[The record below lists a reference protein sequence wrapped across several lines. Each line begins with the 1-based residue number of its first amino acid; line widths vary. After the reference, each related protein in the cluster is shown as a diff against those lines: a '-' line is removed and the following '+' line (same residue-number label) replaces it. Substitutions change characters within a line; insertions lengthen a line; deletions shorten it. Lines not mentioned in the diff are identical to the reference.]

1 MNRFMKYAAA
11 ALAAATAVSTLG
23 GCEQLEQKTP
33 EDTVA
38 VTFGDTNIMLDE
50 VTYMIR
56 SMEYTYESYFGSNIC
71 SNDMGDGSGMTVG
84 DYIKQMSLSQL
95 RQTLVLNEYAEQ
107 NGIEL
112 SDAQKAKVDDAIE
125 KLKEE
130 GEDYLN
136 AVGATDELI
145 EKTYT
150 ENAIANLVYMD
161 LVADVDTTV
170 GDDEFLRK
178 KIAYVKLTP
187 SELTETT
194 AAEEGTTV
202 TETESGSEEEASS
215 EAGSSEETS
224 EAGSEEASS
233 ENASDE
239 AASSEV
245 ASDEADSTEEASTE
259 KETETSTEVA
269 TETETETESASDTEV
284 VTEVATEAESESESN
299 TESDT
304 ESDTEVSN
312 GSEESTEA
320 ETLSEE
326 EQERQ
331 DAMNDAADKILKE
344 FEDGSDAADF
354 ISDYQNDS
362 HFTAT
367 NSEISISEEGTAVY
381 NAAAWALSTDECT
394 IYNSDD
400 GSIYII
406 RCLDDN
412 DEEARQSAIDS
423 EIESR
428 KTALFEEKYSEIQ
441 DASSKFK
448 VDQDVIDTIRFT
460 TPVYVAPTEED
471 TTEETTENASEE
483 ASSEDASSEEA
494 SSESESE
501 SSSEEVTEESAE
513 KNTESESESEK
524 ESTSEAETK

>member
-1 MNRFMKYAAA
+1 MNRIMKYAAA

-23 GCEQLEQKTP
+23 GCEQLEKKAP

-38 VTFGDTNIMLDE
+38 VSFGDTNIMLDE

-71 SNDMGDGSGMTVG
+71 GNDMGDGSGMTVG

-95 RQTLVLNEYAEQ
+95 RQTLVLNEYAKK

-112 SDAQKAKVDDAIE
+112 SDDQKAKVDEAIE
-125 KLKEE
+125 KLQTES
-130 GEDYLN
+130 EDYLE

-194 AAEEGTTV
+194 AADEATTEV
-202 TETESGSEEEASS
+202 SSDEDSSEEASS
-215 EAGSSEETS
+215 IENTEAESESASKDVTTS
-224 EAGSEEASS
+224 TEEASS
-233 ENASDE
+233 ENASTD
-239 AASSEV
+239 AAST
-245 ASDEADSTEEASTE
+245 EAVSTEEASSENVSEISSEASTE
-259 KETETSTEVA
+259 DSTEV
-269 TETETETESASDTEV
+269 
-284 VTEVATEAESESESN
+284 
-299 TESDT
+299 
-304 ESDTEVSN
+304 
-312 GSEESTEA
+312 

-344 FEDGSDAADF
+344 FEEGNDAADF

-367 NSEISISEEGTAVY
+367 NSEISISEDGTAVY
-381 NAAAWALSTDECT
+381 NAAAWALATDECT
-394 IYNSDD
+394 VYRSDD

-428 KTALFEEKYSEIQ
+428 KTALFSEKYAEIQ
-441 DASSKFK
+441 DDSSKFK
-448 VDQDVIDTIRFT
+448 VDEDVIDTIRFT
-460 TPVYVAPTEED
+460 TPVYVAPSE
-471 TTEETTENASEE
+471 EETSESETSGEETSESETGEKESTKEEKSSESDESEEAVSE
-483 ASSEDASSEEA
+483 ASSE
-494 SSESESE
+494 
-501 SSSEEVTEESAE
+501 EES
-513 KNTESESESEK
+513 K
-524 ESTSEAETK
+524 

>member
-1 MNRFMKYAAA
+1 MNRIMKYAAA

-23 GCEQLEQKTP
+23 GCEQLEKKAP

-38 VTFGDTNIMLDE
+38 VSFGDTNIMLDE

-71 SNDMGDGSGMTVG
+71 GNDMGDGSGMTVG

-95 RQTLVLNEYAEQ
+95 RQTLVLNEYAKK

-112 SDAQKAKVDDAIE
+112 SDDQKAKLDEAIE
-125 KLKEE
+125 KLQTES
-130 GEDYLN
+130 EDYLE

-194 AAEEGTTV
+194 AADEATTEVSSDEDSSEEASSIENTEAESESVSKDVTTS
-202 TETESGSEEEASS
+202 TEEASS
-215 EAGSSEETS
+215 EKAST
-224 EAGSEEASS
+224 EAVSTEEASS
-233 ENASDE
+233 ENVSE
-239 AASSEV
+239 LSS
-245 ASDEADSTEEASTE
+245 EASTE
-259 KETETSTEVA
+259 
-269 TETETETESASDTEV
+269 D
-284 VTEVATEAESESESN
+284 
-299 TESDT
+299 
-304 ESDTEVSN
+304 
-312 GSEESTEA
+312 STEA

-344 FEDGSDAADF
+344 FEEGNDAADF

-367 NSEISISEEGTAVY
+367 NSEISISEDGTAVY
-381 NAAAWALSTDECT
+381 NAAAWALATDECT
-394 IYNSDD
+394 VYRSDD

-428 KTALFEEKYSEIQ
+428 KTALFSEKYAEIQ
-441 DASSKFK
+441 DDSSKFK
-448 VDQDVIDTIRFT
+448 VDEDLIHTIRFT
-460 TPVYVAPTEED
+460 TPVYVAPSE
-471 TTEETTENASEE
+471 EETSESETSGEETSESETGEKESTKEEKSSESDESEEVVSE
-483 ASSEDASSEEA
+483 ASSE
-494 SSESESE
+494 
-501 SSSEEVTEESAE
+501 EES
-513 KNTESESESEK
+513 K
-524 ESTSEAETK
+524 

>member
-1 MNRFMKYAAA
+1 MNRIMKYAAA

-23 GCEQLEQKTP
+23 GCEQLENKAP

-38 VTFGDTNIMLDE
+38 VSFGDTNIMLDE

-95 RQTLVLNEYAEQ
+95 RQTLVLNEYAKK

-112 SDAQKAKVDDAIE
+112 SDDQKAKVDEAIE
-125 KLKEE
+125 KLQTEA
-130 GEDYLN
+130 EDYLD

-194 AAEEGTTV
+194 AAAEATTEASSDEGSSEESSSV
-202 TETESGSEEEASS
+202 ENTETESISKDDETSTEEASS
-215 EAGSSEETS
+215 EKAST
-224 EAGSEEASS
+224 EEASS
-233 ENASDE
+233 EKTSE
-239 AASSEV
+239 LSS
-245 ASDEADSTEEASTE
+245 
-259 KETETSTEVA
+259 
-269 TETETETESASDTEV
+269 
-284 VTEVATEAESESESN
+284 
-299 TESDT
+299 ESDT
-304 ESDTEVSN
+304 ED
-312 GSEESTEA
+312 STES

-344 FEDGSDAADF
+344 FEEGNDAADF

-367 NSEISISEEGTAVY
+367 NSEISISEDGTAVY
-381 NAAAWALSTDECT
+381 NAAAWALATDECT
-394 IYNSDD
+394 VYKSDD

-406 RCLDDN
+406 RCIDDN

-428 KTALFEEKYSEIQ
+428 KTALFSEKYAEIQ
-441 DASSKFK
+441 DESSKFK
-448 VDQDVIDTIRFT
+448 VDEDVIDTIRFT
-460 TPVYVAPTEED
+460 TPVYVAPSE
-471 TTEETTENASEE
+471 EETSEGETSGEETSEIETSEEESSKAEKSSESDESEEAVSE
-483 ASSEDASSEEA
+483 ASSE
-494 SSESESE
+494 
-501 SSSEEVTEESAE
+501 
-513 KNTESESESEK
+513 K
-524 ESTSEAETK
+524 ESK

>member
-1 MNRFMKYAAA
+1 MNRIMKYAAA

-23 GCEQLEQKTP
+23 GCEQLEKKAP

-38 VTFGDTNIMLDE
+38 VSFGDTNIMLDE

-71 SNDMGDGSGMTVG
+71 GNDMGDGSGMTVG

-95 RQTLVLNEYAEQ
+95 RQTLVLNEYAKK

-112 SDAQKAKVDDAIE
+112 SDDQKAKVDEAIE
-125 KLKEE
+125 KLQTES
-130 GEDYLN
+130 EDYLE

-194 AAEEGTTV
+194 AADEATTEV
-202 TETESGSEEEASS
+202 SS
-215 EAGSSEETS
+215 DEDS
-224 EAGSEEASS
+224 SEEASS
-233 ENASDE
+233 IEN
-239 AASSEV
+239 
-245 ASDEADSTEEASTE
+245 
-259 KETETSTEVA
+259 
-269 TETETETESASDTEV
+269 
-284 VTEVATEAESESESN
+284 TEAESESVSKDVTTS
-299 TESDT
+299 TEEASSEKAST
-304 ESDTEVSN
+304 EAVSTGEASSENVSKLSSEASTED
-312 GSEESTEA
+312 STEA

-344 FEDGSDAADF
+344 FEEGNDAADF

-367 NSEISISEEGTAVY
+367 NSEISISEDGTAVY
-381 NAAAWALSTDECT
+381 NASAWALATDECT
-394 IYNSDD
+394 VYRSDD

-428 KTALFEEKYSEIQ
+428 KTALFSEKYAEIQ
-441 DASSKFK
+441 DDSSKFK
-448 VDQDVIDTIRFT
+448 VDEDVIDTIRFT
-460 TPVYVAPTEED
+460 TPVYVAPSE
-471 TTEETTENASEE
+471 EETSESQTSGEETSESETGEEESTKEEKSSESDESEEAVSE
-483 ASSEDASSEEA
+483 ASSE
-494 SSESESE
+494 
-501 SSSEEVTEESAE
+501 EES
-513 KNTESESESEK
+513 K
-524 ESTSEAETK
+524 

>member
-1 MNRFMKYAAA
+1 MNRIMKYAAA
-11 ALAAATAVSTLG
+11 ALVAATAVSTLG
-23 GCEQLEQKTP
+23 GCEQLEKKAP

-38 VTFGDTNIMLDE
+38 VSFGDTNIMLDE

-71 SNDMGDGSGMTVG
+71 GNDMGDGSGMTVG

-95 RQTLVLNEYAEQ
+95 RQTLVLNEYAKK

-112 SDAQKAKVDDAIE
+112 SDDQKAKVDEAIE
-125 KLKEE
+125 KLQTES
-130 GEDYLN
+130 EDYLD

-194 AAEEGTTV
+194 AADEATTEV
-202 TETESGSEEEASS
+202 SS
-215 EAGSSEETS
+215 DEDS
-224 EAGSEEASS
+224 SEEASS
-233 ENASDE
+233 IEN
-239 AASSEV
+239 
-245 ASDEADSTEEASTE
+245 
-259 KETETSTEVA
+259 
-269 TETETETESASDTEV
+269 
-284 VTEVATEAESESESN
+284 TEAESESASKDVTTS
-299 TESDT
+299 TEEAS
-304 ESDTEVSN
+304 
-312 GSEESTEA
+312 SEKASTEA
-320 ETLSEE
+320 VSTEEASSEKTSELSSEASTEASTESETLSEE

-331 DAMNDAADKILKE
+331 DAMNDAADKILKA
-344 FEDGSDAADF
+344 FEEGNDAADF

-367 NSEISISEEGTAVY
+367 NSEISISEDGTAVY
-381 NAAAWALSTDECT
+381 NAAAWALATDECT
-394 IYNSDD
+394 VYKSDD

-406 RCLDDN
+406 RCIDDN

-428 KTALFEEKYSEIQ
+428 KTALFSEKYAEIQ
-441 DASSKFK
+441 DESSKFK
-448 VDQDVIDTIRFT
+448 VDEDVIDTIRFT
-460 TPVYVAPTEED
+460 TPVYVAPSE
-471 TTEETTENASEE
+471 EET
-483 ASSEDASSEEA
+483 
-494 SSESESE
+494 SESETSG
-501 SSSEEVTEESAE
+501 EET
-513 KNTESESESEK
+513 SESETGEK
-524 ESTSEAETK
+524 ESTKEEKSSESDESKEVVSEVSSEEESK

>member
-1 MNRFMKYAAA
+1 MNRIMKYAAA

-23 GCEQLEQKTP
+23 GCEQLEKKAP

-38 VTFGDTNIMLDE
+38 VSFGDTNIMLDE
-50 VTYMIR
+50 ITYMIR

-71 SNDMGDGSGMTVG
+71 GNDMGDGSGMTVG

-95 RQTLVLNEYAEQ
+95 RQTLVLNEYAKK

-112 SDAQKAKVDDAIE
+112 SDDQKAKVDEAIE
-125 KLKEE
+125 KLQTES
-130 GEDYLN
+130 EDYLE

-194 AAEEGTTV
+194 AADGATTEVSSDEDSSEEASSIENTEAESESASKDVTTS
-202 TETESGSEEEASS
+202 TEEASS
-215 EAGSSEETS
+215 EKAST
-224 EAGSEEASS
+224 EEASS
-233 ENASDE
+233 ENVSE
-239 AASSEV
+239 LSS
-245 ASDEADSTEEASTE
+245 EASTE
-259 KETETSTEVA
+259 
-269 TETETETESASDTEV
+269 D
-284 VTEVATEAESESESN
+284 
-299 TESDT
+299 
-304 ESDTEVSN
+304 
-312 GSEESTEA
+312 STEA

-344 FEDGSDAADF
+344 FEEGNDAADF

-367 NSEISISEEGTAVY
+367 NSEISISEDGTAVY
-381 NAAAWALSTDECT
+381 NASAWALATDECT
-394 IYNSDD
+394 VYRSDD

-428 KTALFEEKYSEIQ
+428 KTALFSEKYAEIQ
-441 DASSKFK
+441 DESSKFK
-448 VDQDVIDTIRFT
+448 VDEDVIDTIRFT
-460 TPVYVAPTEED
+460 TPVYVAPSEEESSEGE
-471 TTEETTENASEE
+471 TSGEETSENETSEEESVKAENSSESDESEEAVSE
-483 ASSEDASSEEA
+483 ASSE
-494 SSESESE
+494 
-501 SSSEEVTEESAE
+501 EES
-513 KNTESESESEK
+513 K
-524 ESTSEAETK
+524 

>member
-1 MNRFMKYAAA
+1 MNRIMKY
-11 ALAAATAVSTLG
+11 G
-23 GCEQLEQKTP
+23 GCEQLEKKAP

-38 VTFGDTNIMLDE
+38 VSFGDTNIMLDE

-71 SNDMGDGSGMTVG
+71 GNDMGDGSGMTVG

-95 RQTLVLNEYAEQ
+95 RQTLVLNEYAKK

-112 SDAQKAKVDDAIE
+112 SDDQKAKVDEAIE
-125 KLKEE
+125 KLQTES
-130 GEDYLN
+130 EDYLD

-194 AAEEGTTV
+194 AADEATTEVSSDEDSSEEASSIENTEAESESASKDVTTS
-202 TETESGSEEEASS
+202 TEEASS
-215 EAGSSEETS
+215 EKAST
-224 EAGSEEASS
+224 EAVSTEEASS
-233 ENASDE
+233 ENVSE
-239 AASSEV
+239 LSS
-245 ASDEADSTEEASTE
+245 EASTE
-259 KETETSTEVA
+259 DSTEV
-269 TETETETESASDTEV
+269 
-284 VTEVATEAESESESN
+284 
-299 TESDT
+299 
-304 ESDTEVSN
+304 
-312 GSEESTEA
+312 

-344 FEDGSDAADF
+344 FEEGNDAADF

-367 NSEISISEEGTAVY
+367 NSEISISEDGTAVY

-394 IYNSDD
+394 VYKSDD

-428 KTALFEEKYSEIQ
+428 KTALFSEKYAEIQ
-441 DASSKFK
+441 EESSKFK
-448 VDQDVIDTIRFT
+448 VDEDVIDTIRFT
-460 TPVYVAPTEED
+460 TPVYVAPSE
-471 TTEETTENASEE
+471 EETSESETNGEETSESETGEKESTKEEKSSESDESEEVVSE
-483 ASSEDASSEEA
+483 ASSE
-494 SSESESE
+494 
-501 SSSEEVTEESAE
+501 EES
-513 KNTESESESEK
+513 K
-524 ESTSEAETK
+524 

>member
-1 MNRFMKYAAA
+1 MNRIMKYAAA
-11 ALAAATAVSTLG
+11 ALVAATAVSTLG
-23 GCEQLEQKTP
+23 GCEQLEKKAP

-38 VTFGDTNIMLDE
+38 VSFGDTNIMLDE

-71 SNDMGDGSGMTVG
+71 GNDMGDGSGMTVG

-95 RQTLVLNEYAEQ
+95 RQTLVLNEYAKK

-112 SDAQKAKVDDAIE
+112 SDDQKAKVDEAIE
-125 KLKEE
+125 KLQTES
-130 GEDYLN
+130 EDYLD

-194 AAEEGTTV
+194 AADEATTEVSSDEDSSEEASSIENTEAESESASKDVTTS
-202 TETESGSEEEASS
+202 TEEASS
-215 EAGSSEETS
+215 EKAST
-224 EAGSEEASS
+224 EAVSTEEASS
-233 ENASDE
+233 ENVSE
-239 AASSEV
+239 LSS
-245 ASDEADSTEEASTE
+245 EASTE
-259 KETETSTEVA
+259 DSTEV
-269 TETETETESASDTEV
+269 
-284 VTEVATEAESESESN
+284 
-299 TESDT
+299 
-304 ESDTEVSN
+304 
-312 GSEESTEA
+312 

-344 FEDGSDAADF
+344 FEEGNDAADF

-367 NSEISISEEGTAVY
+367 NSEISISEDGTAVY
-381 NAAAWALSTDECT
+381 NAAAWALATDECT
-394 IYNSDD
+394 VYKSDD

-428 KTALFEEKYSEIQ
+428 KTALFSEKYAEIQ
-441 DASSKFK
+441 EESSKFK
-448 VDQDVIDTIRFT
+448 VDEDVIDTIRFT
-460 TPVYVAPTEED
+460 TPVYVAPSE
-471 TTEETTENASEE
+471 EETSESETNGEETSESETGGEKTSENETSEEESVKAENSSESDESEE
-483 ASSEDASSEEA
+483 AVSEASSEEA
-494 SSESESE
+494 S
-501 SSSEEVTEESAE
+501 
-513 KNTESESESEK
+513 K
-524 ESTSEAETK
+524 

>member
-1 MNRFMKYAAA
+1 MNRIMKYAAA

-23 GCEQLEQKTP
+23 GCEQLEKKAP

-38 VTFGDTNIMLDE
+38 VSFGDTNIMLDE

-71 SNDMGDGSGMTVG
+71 GNDMGDGSGMTVG

-95 RQTLVLNEYAEQ
+95 RQTLVLNEYAKK

-112 SDAQKAKVDDAIE
+112 SDDQKAKVDEAIE
-125 KLKEE
+125 KLQTES
-130 GEDYLN
+130 EDYLD

-194 AAEEGTTV
+194 AANEATTEVSSDEDSSEEASSIENTEAESESASKDVTTS
-202 TETESGSEEEASS
+202 TEEASS
-215 EAGSSEETS
+215 EKAST
-224 EAGSEEASS
+224 EAVSTEEASS
-233 ENASDE
+233 ENVSE
-239 AASSEV
+239 LSS
-245 ASDEADSTEEASTE
+245 EASTE
-259 KETETSTEVA
+259 
-269 TETETETESASDTEV
+269 D
-284 VTEVATEAESESESN
+284 
-299 TESDT
+299 
-304 ESDTEVSN
+304 
-312 GSEESTEA
+312 STEA

-344 FEDGSDAADF
+344 FEEGNDAADF

-367 NSEISISEEGTAVY
+367 NSEISISEDGTAVY
-381 NAAAWALSTDECT
+381 NAAAWALATDECT
-394 IYNSDD
+394 VYRSDD

-428 KTALFEEKYSEIQ
+428 KTALFSEKYAEIQ
-441 DASSKFK
+441 DDSSKFK
-448 VDQDVIDTIRFT
+448 VDEDVIDTIRFT
-460 TPVYVAPTEED
+460 TPVYVAPSE
-471 TTEETTENASEE
+471 EETSESETSGEETSESETGEKESTKEEKSSESDESKEVVSE
-483 ASSEDASSEEA
+483 ASSE
-494 SSESESE
+494 
-501 SSSEEVTEESAE
+501 EES
-513 KNTESESESEK
+513 K
-524 ESTSEAETK
+524 

>member
-1 MNRFMKYAAA
+1 MNRIMKYAAA
-11 ALAAATAVSTLG
+11 ALVAATAVSTLG
-23 GCEQLEQKTP
+23 GCEQLEKKAP

-38 VTFGDTNIMLDE
+38 VSFGDTNIMLDE

-71 SNDMGDGSGMTVG
+71 GNDMGDGSGMTVG

-95 RQTLVLNEYAEQ
+95 RQTLVLNEYAKK

-112 SDAQKAKVDDAIE
+112 SDDQKAKVDEAIE
-125 KLKEE
+125 KLQTES
-130 GEDYLN
+130 EDYLD

-194 AAEEGTTV
+194 AADEATTEVSSDEDSSEEASSIENTEAESESASKDVTTS
-202 TETESGSEEEASS
+202 TEEASS
-215 EAGSSEETS
+215 EKAST
-224 EAGSEEASS
+224 EAVSTEEASS
-233 ENASDE
+233 ENVSKL
-239 AASSEV
+239 SS
-245 ASDEADSTEEASTE
+245 EASTE
-259 KETETSTEVA
+259 DSTEV
-269 TETETETESASDTEV
+269 
-284 VTEVATEAESESESN
+284 
-299 TESDT
+299 
-304 ESDTEVSN
+304 
-312 GSEESTEA
+312 

-344 FEDGSDAADF
+344 FEEGNDAADF

-367 NSEISISEEGTAVY
+367 NSEISISEDGTAVY
-381 NAAAWALSTDECT
+381 NAAAWALATDECT
-394 IYNSDD
+394 VYRSDD

-428 KTALFEEKYSEIQ
+428 KTALFSEKYAEIQ
-441 DASSKFK
+441 DDSSKFK
-448 VDQDVIDTIRFT
+448 VDEDVIDTIRFT
-460 TPVYVAPTEED
+460 TPVYVAPSE
-471 TTEETTENASEE
+471 EETSESETGEEESTKEEKSSESDESEEAVSE
-483 ASSEDASSEEA
+483 ASSE
-494 SSESESE
+494 
-501 SSSEEVTEESAE
+501 EES
-513 KNTESESESEK
+513 K
-524 ESTSEAETK
+524 

>member
-1 MNRFMKYAAA
+1 MNRIMKYAAA
-11 ALAAATAVSTLG
+11 ALVAATAVSTLG
-23 GCEQLEQKTP
+23 GCEQLEKKAP

-38 VTFGDTNIMLDE
+38 VSFGDTNIMLDE

-71 SNDMGDGSGMTVG
+71 GNDMGDGSGMTVG

-95 RQTLVLNEYAEQ
+95 RQTLVLNEYAKK

-112 SDAQKAKVDDAIE
+112 SDDQKAKVDEAIE
-125 KLKEE
+125 KLQTES
-130 GEDYLN
+130 EDYLD

-194 AAEEGTTV
+194 AADEATTEVSSDEDSSEEASSIENTEAESESASKDVTTS
-202 TETESGSEEEASS
+202 TEEASS
-215 EAGSSEETS
+215 EKAST
-224 EAGSEEASS
+224 EAVSTEEASS
-233 ENASDE
+233 ENVSKL
-239 AASSEV
+239 SS
-245 ASDEADSTEEASTE
+245 EASTE
-259 KETETSTEVA
+259 DSTEV
-269 TETETETESASDTEV
+269 
-284 VTEVATEAESESESN
+284 
-299 TESDT
+299 
-304 ESDTEVSN
+304 
-312 GSEESTEA
+312 

-344 FEDGSDAADF
+344 FEEGNDAADF

-367 NSEISISEEGTAVY
+367 NSEISISEDGTAVY

-394 IYNSDD
+394 VYKSDD

-428 KTALFEEKYSEIQ
+428 KTALFSEKYAEIQ
-441 DASSKFK
+441 EESSKFK
-448 VDQDVIDTIRFT
+448 VDEDVIDTIRFT
-460 TPVYVAPTEED
+460 TPVYVAPSE
-471 TTEETTENASEE
+471 EETSESETNGEETSESETNGEETSESETGGEKTSENETSEEESVKAENSSESDESEEAVSE
-483 ASSEDASSEEA
+483 ASSE
-494 SSESESE
+494 
-501 SSSEEVTEESAE
+501 EES
-513 KNTESESESEK
+513 K
-524 ESTSEAETK
+524 

>member
-1 MNRFMKYAAA
+1 MNRIMKYAAA

-23 GCEQLEQKTP
+23 GCEQLEKKAP

-38 VTFGDTNIMLDE
+38 VSFGDTNIMLDE
-50 VTYMIR
+50 ITYMIR

-71 SNDMGDGSGMTVG
+71 GNDMGDGSGMTVG

-95 RQTLVLNEYAEQ
+95 RQTLVLNEYAKK

-112 SDAQKAKVDDAIE
+112 SDDQKAKVDEAIE
-125 KLKEE
+125 KLQTES
-130 GEDYLN
+130 EDYLE

-194 AAEEGTTV
+194 AADEATTEVSSDEDSSEEASSIEN
-202 TETESGSEEEASS
+202 TETESESVSKDVT
-215 EAGSSEETS
+215 TS
-224 EAGSEEASS
+224 TEEASS
-233 ENASDE
+233 ENASTD
-239 AASSEV
+239 AAST
-245 ASDEADSTEEASTE
+245 EAVSTEEASSENVSEISSEASTE
-259 KETETSTEVA
+259 DSTEV
-269 TETETETESASDTEV
+269 
-284 VTEVATEAESESESN
+284 
-299 TESDT
+299 
-304 ESDTEVSN
+304 
-312 GSEESTEA
+312 

-344 FEDGSDAADF
+344 FEEGNDAADF

-367 NSEISISEEGTAVY
+367 NSEISISEDGTAVY
-381 NAAAWALSTDECT
+381 NAAAWALATDECT
-394 IYNSDD
+394 VYRSDD

-428 KTALFEEKYSEIQ
+428 KTALFSEKYAEIQ
-441 DASSKFK
+441 DDSSKFK
-448 VDQDVIDTIRFT
+448 VDEDVIDTIRFT
-460 TPVYVAPTEED
+460 TPVYVAPSE
-471 TTEETTENASEE
+471 EETSESETSGEETSESETGEEESTKEEKSSESDESEEAVSE
-483 ASSEDASSEEA
+483 ASSE
-494 SSESESE
+494 
-501 SSSEEVTEESAE
+501 EES
-513 KNTESESESEK
+513 K
-524 ESTSEAETK
+524 

>member
-1 MNRFMKYAAA
+1 MNRIMKYAAA

-23 GCEQLEQKTP
+23 GCEQLEKKAP

-38 VTFGDTNIMLDE
+38 VSFGDTNIMLDE

-71 SNDMGDGSGMTVG
+71 GNDMGDGSGMTVG

-95 RQTLVLNEYAEQ
+95 RQTLVLNEYAKK

-112 SDAQKAKVDDAIE
+112 SDDQKAKVDEAIE
-125 KLKEE
+125 KLQTEA
-130 GEDYLN
+130 EDYLD

-194 AAEEGTTV
+194 AADEATTEVSSDEDSSEG
-202 TETESGSEEEASS
+202 ASS
-215 EAGSSEETS
+215 IENTEAESESASKDVTTS
-224 EAGSEEASS
+224 TEEASS
-233 ENASDE
+233 ENASTD
-239 AASSEV
+239 AV
-245 ASDEADSTEEASTE
+245 STEEASSENVSELSSEASTE
-259 KETETSTEVA
+259 DSTEV
-269 TETETETESASDTEV
+269 
-284 VTEVATEAESESESN
+284 
-299 TESDT
+299 
-304 ESDTEVSN
+304 
-312 GSEESTEA
+312 

-344 FEDGSDAADF
+344 FEEGNDAADF

-367 NSEISISEEGTAVY
+367 NSEISISEDGTAVY
-381 NAAAWALSTDECT
+381 NAAAWALATDECT
-394 IYNSDD
+394 VYRSDD

-428 KTALFEEKYSEIQ
+428 KTALFSEKYAEIQ
-441 DASSKFK
+441 DDSSKFK
-448 VDQDVIDTIRFT
+448 VDEDVIDTIRFT
-460 TPVYVAPTEED
+460 TPVYVAPSE
-471 TTEETTENASEE
+471 EETSESETSGEETSESETGEKESTKEEKSSESDESEEAVSE
-483 ASSEDASSEEA
+483 ASSE
-494 SSESESE
+494 
-501 SSSEEVTEESAE
+501 EES
-513 KNTESESESEK
+513 K
-524 ESTSEAETK
+524 

>member
-1 MNRFMKYAAA
+1 MNRIMKYAAA
-11 ALAAATAVSTLG
+11 ALVAATAVSTLG
-23 GCEQLEQKTP
+23 GCEQLEKKAP

-38 VTFGDTNIMLDE
+38 VSFGDTNIMLDE

-71 SNDMGDGSGMTVG
+71 GNDMGDGSGMTVG

-95 RQTLVLNEYAEQ
+95 RQTLVLNEYAKK

-112 SDAQKAKVDDAIE
+112 SDDQKAKVDEAIE
-125 KLKEE
+125 KLQTES
-130 GEDYLN
+130 EDYLD
-136 AVGATDELI
+136 AVSATDELI

-194 AAEEGTTV
+194 AADEATTEVSSDEDSSEEASSIENTEAESESASKDVTTS
-202 TETESGSEEEASS
+202 TEEASS
-215 EAGSSEETS
+215 EKAST
-224 EAGSEEASS
+224 EAVSTEEASS
-233 ENASDE
+233 ENVSE
-239 AASSEV
+239 LSS
-245 ASDEADSTEEASTE
+245 EASTE
-259 KETETSTEVA
+259 DSTEV
-269 TETETETESASDTEV
+269 
-284 VTEVATEAESESESN
+284 
-299 TESDT
+299 
-304 ESDTEVSN
+304 
-312 GSEESTEA
+312 

-344 FEDGSDAADF
+344 FEEGNDAADF

-367 NSEISISEEGTAVY
+367 NSEISISEDGTAVY

-394 IYNSDD
+394 VYKSDD

-428 KTALFEEKYSEIQ
+428 KTALFSEKYAEIQ
-441 DASSKFK
+441 EESSKFK
-448 VDQDVIDTIRFT
+448 VDEDVIDTIRFT
-460 TPVYVAPTEED
+460 TPVYVAPSE
-471 TTEETTENASEE
+471 EETSESETNGEETSESETGGEKTSENETSEEESVKAENSSESDESEEAVSE
-483 ASSEDASSEEA
+483 ASSE
-494 SSESESE
+494 
-501 SSSEEVTEESAE
+501 EES
-513 KNTESESESEK
+513 K
-524 ESTSEAETK
+524 

>member
-1 MNRFMKYAAA
+1 MNRIMKYAAA

-23 GCEQLEQKTP
+23 GCEQLENKAP

-38 VTFGDTNIMLDE
+38 VSFGDTNIMLDE

-95 RQTLVLNEYAEQ
+95 RQTLVLNEYAKK

-112 SDAQKAKVDDAIE
+112 SDDQKAKVDEAIE
-125 KLKEE
+125 KLQTEA
-130 GEDYLN
+130 EDYLD

-161 LVADVDTTV
+161 LVADVYKRQV

-194 AAEEGTTV
+194 AAAEATTEV
-202 TETESGSEEEASS
+202 SS
-215 EAGSSEETS
+215 DEDSSEE
-224 EAGSEEASS
+224 SS
-233 ENASDE
+233 SIEN
-239 AASSEV
+239 
-245 ASDEADSTEEASTE
+245 
-259 KETETSTEVA
+259 
-269 TETETETESASDTEV
+269 
-284 VTEVATEAESESESN
+284 TEAESESASKDVTTS
-299 TESDT
+299 TEEAS
-304 ESDTEVSN
+304 
-312 GSEESTEA
+312 SEKASTEA
-320 ETLSEE
+320 VSTEEASSEKTSELSSEASTEASTESETLSEE

-331 DAMNDAADKILKE
+331 DAMNDAADKILKA
-344 FEDGSDAADF
+344 FEEGNDAADF

-367 NSEISISEEGTAVY
+367 NSEISISEDGTAVY
-381 NAAAWALSTDECT
+381 NAAAWALATDECT
-394 IYNSDD
+394 VYRSDD

-428 KTALFEEKYSEIQ
+428 KTALFSEKYAEIQ
-441 DASSKFK
+441 DDSSKFK
-448 VDQDVIDTIRFT
+448 VDEDVIDTIRFT
-460 TPVYVAPTEED
+460 TPVYVAPSE
-471 TTEETTENASEE
+471 EETSESETGEEESTKEEKSSESDESEE
-483 ASSEDASSEEA
+483 AVSEASSEEA
-494 SSESESE
+494 S
-501 SSSEEVTEESAE
+501 
-513 KNTESESESEK
+513 K
-524 ESTSEAETK
+524 

>member
-1 MNRFMKYAAA
+1 MNRIMKYAAA

-23 GCEQLEQKTP
+23 GCEQLEKKAP

-38 VTFGDTNIMLDE
+38 VSFGDTNIMLDE

-95 RQTLVLNEYAEQ
+95 RQTLVLNEYAKK

-112 SDAQKAKVDDAIE
+112 SDDQKAKVDEAIE
-125 KLKEE
+125 KLQTEA
-130 GEDYLN
+130 EDYLD

-194 AAEEGTTV
+194 AAAEATTEASSDEGSSEESSSV
-202 TETESGSEEEASS
+202 ENTETESISKDDETSTEEASS
-215 EAGSSEETS
+215 EKVST
-224 EAGSEEASS
+224 EEASS
-233 ENASDE
+233 EKTSE
-239 AASSEV
+239 LSSEL
-245 ASDEADSTEEASTE
+245 DTEASTE
-259 KETETSTEVA
+259 S
-269 TETETETESASDTEV
+269 
-284 VTEVATEAESESESN
+284 
-299 TESDT
+299 
-304 ESDTEVSN
+304 
-312 GSEESTEA
+312 

-344 FEDGSDAADF
+344 FEEGNDAADF

-367 NSEISISEEGTAVY
+367 NSEISISEDGTAVY
-381 NAAAWALSTDECT
+381 NAAAWALATDECT
-394 IYNSDD
+394 VYKSDD

-406 RCLDDN
+406 RCIDDN

-428 KTALFEEKYSEIQ
+428 KTALFSEKYAEIQ
-441 DASSKFK
+441 DESSKFK
-448 VDQDVIDTIRFT
+448 VDEDVIDTIRFT
-460 TPVYVAPTEED
+460 TPVYVAPSEEESSEGE
-471 TTEETTENASEE
+471 TSGEETSENETSEEESSKAEKSSESEESEEAVSE
-483 ASSEDASSEEA
+483 ASSE
-494 SSESESE
+494 
-501 SSSEEVTEESAE
+501 EES
-513 KNTESESESEK
+513 K
-524 ESTSEAETK
+524 

>member
-1 MNRFMKYAAA
+1 MNRIMKYAAA

-23 GCEQLEQKTP
+23 GCEQLEKKAP

-38 VTFGDTNIMLDE
+38 VSFGDTNIMLDE

-71 SNDMGDGSGMTVG
+71 GNDMGDGSGMTVG

-95 RQTLVLNEYAEQ
+95 RQTLVLNEYAKK

-112 SDAQKAKVDDAIE
+112 SDDQKAKVDEAIE
-125 KLKEE
+125 KLQTES
-130 GEDYLN
+130 EDYLD

-194 AAEEGTTV
+194 AANEATTEVSSDEDSSEEASSIENTEAESESASKDVTTS
-202 TETESGSEEEASS
+202 TEEASS
-215 EAGSSEETS
+215 EKAST
-224 EAGSEEASS
+224 EAVSTEEASS
-233 ENASDE
+233 ENVSE
-239 AASSEV
+239 LSS
-245 ASDEADSTEEASTE
+245 EASTE
-259 KETETSTEVA
+259 DSTEV
-269 TETETETESASDTEV
+269 
-284 VTEVATEAESESESN
+284 
-299 TESDT
+299 
-304 ESDTEVSN
+304 
-312 GSEESTEA
+312 

-344 FEDGSDAADF
+344 FEEGNDAADF

-367 NSEISISEEGTAVY
+367 NSEISISEDGTAVY
-381 NAAAWALSTDECT
+381 NAAAWALATDECT
-394 IYNSDD
+394 VYRSDD

-428 KTALFEEKYSEIQ
+428 KTALFSEKYAEIQ
-441 DASSKFK
+441 DDSSKFK
-448 VDQDVIDTIRFT
+448 VDEDVIDTIRFT
-460 TPVYVAPTEED
+460 TPVYVAPSE
-471 TTEETTENASEE
+471 EETSESETIGEETSESETGEEESTKEEKSSESGESEEAVSE
-483 ASSEDASSEEA
+483 ASSE
-494 SSESESE
+494 
-501 SSSEEVTEESAE
+501 EES
-513 KNTESESESEK
+513 K
-524 ESTSEAETK
+524 

>member
-1 MNRFMKYAAA
+1 MNRIMKYAAA

-23 GCEQLEQKTP
+23 GCEQLENKAP

-38 VTFGDTNIMLDE
+38 VSFGDTNIMLDE

-95 RQTLVLNEYAEQ
+95 RQTLVLNEYAKK

-112 SDAQKAKVDDAIE
+112 SDDQKAKVDEAIE
-125 KLKEE
+125 KLQTEA
-130 GEDYLN
+130 EDYLD

-194 AAEEGTTV
+194 AAAEATTEASSDEGSSEEASSV
-202 TETESGSEEEASS
+202 ENTETESISKDDETSTEEASS
-215 EAGSSEETS
+215 EKAST
-224 EAGSEEASS
+224 EAVSTEEASS
-233 ENASDE
+233 EKASE
-239 AASSEV
+239 LSS
-245 ASDEADSTEEASTE
+245 EASTE
-259 KETETSTEVA
+259 DSTE
-269 TETETETESASDTEV
+269 S
-284 VTEVATEAESESESN
+284 
-299 TESDT
+299 
-304 ESDTEVSN
+304 
-312 GSEESTEA
+312 

-331 DAMNDAADKILKE
+331 DAMNDAADKILKA
-344 FEDGSDAADF
+344 FEEGNDAADF

-367 NSEISISEEGTAVY
+367 NSEISISEDGTAVY
-381 NAAAWALSTDECT
+381 NAAAWALATDECT
-394 IYNSDD
+394 VYKSDD

-406 RCLDDN
+406 RCIDDN

-428 KTALFEEKYSEIQ
+428 KTALFSEKYAEIQ
-441 DASSKFK
+441 DESSKFK
-448 VDQDVIDTIRFT
+448 VDEDVIDTIRFT
-460 TPVYVAPTEED
+460 TPVYVAPSEEESSEGETSGEETSENETSEEESSKAEKSSESDETEE
-471 TTEETTENASEE
+471 AVSE
-483 ASSEDASSEEA
+483 ASSE
-494 SSESESE
+494 
-501 SSSEEVTEESAE
+501 EES
-513 KNTESESESEK
+513 K
-524 ESTSEAETK
+524 

>member
-1 MNRFMKYAAA
+1 MNRIMKYAAA
-11 ALAAATAVSTLG
+11 ALVAATAVSTLG
-23 GCEQLEQKTP
+23 GCEQLEKKAP

-38 VTFGDTNIMLDE
+38 VSFGDTNIMLDE

-71 SNDMGDGSGMTVG
+71 GNDMGDGSGMTVG

-95 RQTLVLNEYAEQ
+95 RQTLVLNEYAKK

-112 SDAQKAKVDDAIE
+112 SDDQKAKVDEAIE
-125 KLKEE
+125 KLQTES
-130 GEDYLN
+130 EDYLE

-194 AAEEGTTV
+194 AADEATTEV
-202 TETESGSEEEASS
+202 SSDEDSSEEASS
-215 EAGSSEETS
+215 IENTEAESESASKDVTTS
-224 EAGSEEASS
+224 TEEASS
-233 ENASDE
+233 ENASTDAASTD
-239 AASSEV
+239 AASSENV
-245 ASDEADSTEEASTE
+245 SELSSEASTE
-259 KETETSTEVA
+259 DSTEV
-269 TETETETESASDTEV
+269 
-284 VTEVATEAESESESN
+284 
-299 TESDT
+299 
-304 ESDTEVSN
+304 
-312 GSEESTEA
+312 

-344 FEDGSDAADF
+344 FEEGNDAADF

-367 NSEISISEEGTAVY
+367 NSEISISEDGTAVY
-381 NAAAWALSTDECT
+381 NAAAWALATDECT
-394 IYNSDD
+394 VYRSDD

-428 KTALFEEKYSEIQ
+428 KTALFSEKYAEIQ
-441 DASSKFK
+441 DDSSKFK
-448 VDQDVIDTIRFT
+448 VDEDVIDTIRFT
-460 TPVYVAPTEED
+460 TPVYVAPSE
-471 TTEETTENASEE
+471 EETSESETSGEETSESETGEEESTKEEKSSESDESEEAVSE
-483 ASSEDASSEEA
+483 ASSE
-494 SSESESE
+494 
-501 SSSEEVTEESAE
+501 EES
-513 KNTESESESEK
+513 K
-524 ESTSEAETK
+524 

>member
-1 MNRFMKYAAA
+1 MNRIMKYAAA

-23 GCEQLEQKTP
+23 GCEQLEKKAP

-38 VTFGDTNIMLDE
+38 VSFGDTNIMLDE

-71 SNDMGDGSGMTVG
+71 GNDMGDGSGMTVG

-95 RQTLVLNEYAEQ
+95 RQTLVLNEYAKK

-112 SDAQKAKVDDAIE
+112 SDDQKAKVDEAIE
-125 KLKEE
+125 KLQTES
-130 GEDYLN
+130 EDYLD

-187 SELTETT
+187 SELTETKA
-194 AAEEGTTV
+194 AAEATTEV
-202 TETESGSEEEASS
+202 SS
-215 EAGSSEETS
+215 DEDSSEE
-224 EAGSEEASS
+224 SS
-233 ENASDE
+233 SIEN
-239 AASSEV
+239 
-245 ASDEADSTEEASTE
+245 
-259 KETETSTEVA
+259 
-269 TETETETESASDTEV
+269 
-284 VTEVATEAESESESN
+284 TEAESESASKDVTTSTEEASSEKASTEEASSEKASELSSEASTEDS
-299 TESDT
+299 TES
-304 ESDTEVSN
+304 
-312 GSEESTEA
+312 

-331 DAMNDAADKILKE
+331 DAMNDAADKILKA
-344 FEDGSDAADF
+344 FEEGNDAADF

-367 NSEISISEEGTAVY
+367 NSEISISEDGTAVY
-381 NAAAWALSTDECT
+381 NAAAWALATDECT
-394 IYNSDD
+394 VYKSDD

-406 RCLDDN
+406 RCIDDN

-428 KTALFEEKYSEIQ
+428 KTALFSEKYAEIQ
-441 DASSKFK
+441 DESSKFK
-448 VDQDVIDTIRFT
+448 VDEDVIDTIRFT
-460 TPVYVAPTEED
+460 TPVYVAPSEEESSEGE
-471 TTEETTENASEE
+471 TSGEETSENETSEGESVKAENSSESDESEEAVSE
-483 ASSEDASSEEA
+483 ASSE
-494 SSESESE
+494 
-501 SSSEEVTEESAE
+501 EES
-513 KNTESESESEK
+513 K
-524 ESTSEAETK
+524 

>member
-1 MNRFMKYAAA
+1 MNRIMKYAAA

-23 GCEQLEQKTP
+23 GCEQLEKKAP

-38 VTFGDTNIMLDE
+38 VSFGNTNIMLDE

-71 SNDMGDGSGMTVG
+71 GNDMGDGSGMTVG

-95 RQTLVLNEYAEQ
+95 RQTLVLNEYAKK

-112 SDAQKAKVDDAIE
+112 SDDQKAKVDEAIE
-125 KLKEE
+125 KLQTES
-130 GEDYLN
+130 EDYLD

-194 AAEEGTTV
+194 AANEATTEVSSDEDSSEEASSIENTEAESESASKDVTTS
-202 TETESGSEEEASS
+202 TEEASS
-215 EAGSSEETS
+215 EKAST
-224 EAGSEEASS
+224 EAVSTEEASS
-233 ENASDE
+233 ENVSE
-239 AASSEV
+239 LSS
-245 ASDEADSTEEASTE
+245 EASTE
-259 KETETSTEVA
+259 
-269 TETETETESASDTEV
+269 D
-284 VTEVATEAESESESN
+284 
-299 TESDT
+299 
-304 ESDTEVSN
+304 
-312 GSEESTEA
+312 STEA

-331 DAMNDAADKILKE
+331 DAMNDVADKILKE
-344 FEDGSDAADF
+344 FEEGNDAADF

-367 NSEISISEEGTAVY
+367 NSEISISEDGTAVY
-381 NAAAWALSTDECT
+381 NAAAWALATDECT
-394 IYNSDD
+394 VYRSDD

-428 KTALFEEKYSEIQ
+428 KTALFSEKYAEIQ
-441 DASSKFK
+441 DDSSKFK
-448 VDQDVIDTIRFT
+448 VDEDVIDTIRFT
-460 TPVYVAPTEED
+460 TPVYVAPSE
-471 TTEETTENASEE
+471 EETSESETSGEETSESETGEKESTKEEKSSESDESEEVVSE
-483 ASSEDASSEEA
+483 ASSE
-494 SSESESE
+494 
-501 SSSEEVTEESAE
+501 EES
-513 KNTESESESEK
+513 K
-524 ESTSEAETK
+524 

>member
-1 MNRFMKYAAA
+1 MNRIMKYAAA

-23 GCEQLEQKTP
+23 GCEQLEKKAP

-38 VTFGDTNIMLDE
+38 VSFGDTNIMLDE

-71 SNDMGDGSGMTVG
+71 GNDMGDGSGMTVG

-95 RQTLVLNEYAEQ
+95 RQTLVLNEYAKKK
-107 NGIEL
+107 GIEL
-112 SDAQKAKVDDAIE
+112 SDDQKAKVDEAIE
-125 KLKEE
+125 KLQTES
-130 GEDYLN
+130 EDYLE

-194 AAEEGTTV
+194 AADEATTEV
-202 TETESGSEEEASS
+202 SSDEDSSEEASS
-215 EAGSSEETS
+215 IEDTEAESESASKDVTTS
-224 EAGSEEASS
+224 TEEASS
-233 ENASDE
+233 ENASTD
-239 AASSEV
+239 AV
-245 ASDEADSTEEASTE
+245 STEEASSENVSELSSEASTE
-259 KETETSTEVA
+259 DSTEV
-269 TETETETESASDTEV
+269 
-284 VTEVATEAESESESN
+284 
-299 TESDT
+299 
-304 ESDTEVSN
+304 
-312 GSEESTEA
+312 

-344 FEDGSDAADF
+344 FEEGNDAADF

-367 NSEISISEEGTAVY
+367 NSEISISEDGTAVY
-381 NAAAWALSTDECT
+381 NAAAWALATDECT
-394 IYNSDD
+394 VYKSDD

-428 KTALFEEKYSEIQ
+428 KTALFSEKYAEIQ
-441 DASSKFK
+441 DDSSKFK
-448 VDQDVIDTIRFT
+448 VDEDVIDTIRFT
-460 TPVYVAPTEED
+460 TPVYVAPSE
-471 TTEETTENASEE
+471 EETSESETSGEETSESETGEEESTKEEKSSESDESEEAVSE
-483 ASSEDASSEEA
+483 ASSE
-494 SSESESE
+494 
-501 SSSEEVTEESAE
+501 EES
-513 KNTESESESEK
+513 K
-524 ESTSEAETK
+524 

>member
-1 MNRFMKYAAA
+1 MNRIMKYAAA
-11 ALAAATAVSTLG
+11 ALVAATAVSTLG
-23 GCEQLEQKTP
+23 GCEQLEKKAP

-38 VTFGDTNIMLDE
+38 VSFGDTNIMLDE

-71 SNDMGDGSGMTVG
+71 GNDMGDGSGMTVG

-95 RQTLVLNEYAEQ
+95 RQTLVLNEYAKK

-112 SDAQKAKVDDAIE
+112 SDDQKAKVDEAIE
-125 KLKEE
+125 KLQTES
-130 GEDYLN
+130 EDYLD

-194 AAEEGTTV
+194 AADEATTEVSSDEDSSEEASSIENTEAESESASKDVTTS
-202 TETESGSEEEASS
+202 TEEASS
-215 EAGSSEETS
+215 EKAST
-224 EAGSEEASS
+224 EAVSTEEASS
-233 ENASDE
+233 ENVSKL
-239 AASSEV
+239 SS
-245 ASDEADSTEEASTE
+245 EASTE
-259 KETETSTEVA
+259 DSTEV
-269 TETETETESASDTEV
+269 
-284 VTEVATEAESESESN
+284 
-299 TESDT
+299 
-304 ESDTEVSN
+304 
-312 GSEESTEA
+312 

-344 FEDGSDAADF
+344 FEEGNDAADF

-367 NSEISISEEGTAVY
+367 NSEISISEDGTAVY

-394 IYNSDD
+394 VYKSDD

-428 KTALFEEKYSEIQ
+428 KTALFSEKYAEIQ
-441 DASSKFK
+441 EESSKFK
-448 VDQDVIDTIRFT
+448 VDEDVIDTIRFT
-460 TPVYVAPTEED
+460 TPVYVAPSE
-471 TTEETTENASEE
+471 EETSESETNGEETSESETGGEKTSENETSEEESVKAENSSESDESEEAVSE
-483 ASSEDASSEEA
+483 ASSE
-494 SSESESE
+494 
-501 SSSEEVTEESAE
+501 EES
-513 KNTESESESEK
+513 K
-524 ESTSEAETK
+524 

>member
-1 MNRFMKYAAA
+1 MNRIMKYAAA
-11 ALAAATAVSTLG
+11 ALVAATAVSTLG
-23 GCEQLEQKTP
+23 GCEQLEKKAP

-38 VTFGDTNIMLDE
+38 VSFGDTNIMLDE

-71 SNDMGDGSGMTVG
+71 GNDMGDGSGMTVG

-95 RQTLVLNEYAEQ
+95 RQTLVLNEYAKK

-112 SDAQKAKVDDAIE
+112 SDDQKAKVDEAIE
-125 KLKEE
+125 KLQTES
-130 GEDYLN
+130 EDYLD

-194 AAEEGTTV
+194 AADEATTEVSSDEDSSEEASSIENTEAESESASKDVTTS
-202 TETESGSEEEASS
+202 TEEASS
-215 EAGSSEETS
+215 EKAST
-224 EAGSEEASS
+224 EAVSTEEASS
-233 ENASDE
+233 ENVSE
-239 AASSEV
+239 LSS
-245 ASDEADSTEEASTE
+245 EASTE
-259 KETETSTEVA
+259 DSTEV
-269 TETETETESASDTEV
+269 
-284 VTEVATEAESESESN
+284 
-299 TESDT
+299 
-304 ESDTEVSN
+304 
-312 GSEESTEA
+312 

-344 FEDGSDAADF
+344 FEEGNDAADF

-367 NSEISISEEGTAVY
+367 NSEISISEDGTAVY
-381 NAAAWALSTDECT
+381 NAAAWALATDECT
-394 IYNSDD
+394 VYKSDD

-428 KTALFEEKYSEIQ
+428 KTALFSEKYAEIQ
-441 DASSKFK
+441 EESSKFK
-448 VDQDVIDTIRFT
+448 VDEDVIDTIRFT
-460 TPVYVAPTEED
+460 TPVYVAPSE
-471 TTEETTENASEE
+471 EETSESETGEEESTKEEKSSESDESEE
-483 ASSEDASSEEA
+483 AVSEASSEEA
-494 SSESESE
+494 S
-501 SSSEEVTEESAE
+501 
-513 KNTESESESEK
+513 K
-524 ESTSEAETK
+524 

>member
-1 MNRFMKYAAA
+1 MNRIMKYAAA

-23 GCEQLEQKTP
+23 GCEQLEKKAP

-38 VTFGDTNIMLDE
+38 VSFGDTNIMLDE
-50 VTYMIR
+50 ITYMIR

-71 SNDMGDGSGMTVG
+71 GNDMGDGSGMTVG

-95 RQTLVLNEYAEQ
+95 RQTLVLNEYAKK

-112 SDAQKAKVDDAIE
+112 SDDQKAKVDEAIE
-125 KLKEE
+125 KLQTES
-130 GEDYLN
+130 EDYLE

-194 AAEEGTTV
+194 AADEATTEV
-202 TETESGSEEEASS
+202 SS
-215 EAGSSEETS
+215 DEDS
-224 EAGSEEASS
+224 SEEASS
-233 ENASDE
+233 IEN
-239 AASSEV
+239 
-245 ASDEADSTEEASTE
+245 
-259 KETETSTEVA
+259 
-269 TETETETESASDTEV
+269 
-284 VTEVATEAESESESN
+284 TEAESESVSKDVTTS
-299 TESDT
+299 TEEAS
-304 ESDTEVSN
+304 
-312 GSEESTEA
+312 SEKASTEA
-320 ETLSEE
+320 VSTGEASSENVSKLSSEASTEDSTEVETLSEE

-344 FEDGSDAADF
+344 FEEGNDAADF

-367 NSEISISEEGTAVY
+367 NSEISISEDGTAVY
-381 NAAAWALSTDECT
+381 NAAAWALATDECT
-394 IYNSDD
+394 VYRSDD

-428 KTALFEEKYSEIQ
+428 KTALFSEKYAEFQ
-441 DASSKFK
+441 DDSSKFK
-448 VDQDVIDTIRFT
+448 VDEDVIDTIRFT
-460 TPVYVAPTEED
+460 TPVYVAPSE
-471 TTEETTENASEE
+471 EETSESETSGEETSESETGEEESTKEEKSSESDESEEAVSE
-483 ASSEDASSEEA
+483 ASSE
-494 SSESESE
+494 
-501 SSSEEVTEESAE
+501 EES
-513 KNTESESESEK
+513 K
-524 ESTSEAETK
+524 

>member
-1 MNRFMKYAAA
+1 MNRIMKYAAA

-23 GCEQLEQKTP
+23 GCEQLEKKAP

-38 VTFGDTNIMLDE
+38 VSFGDTNIMLDE

-95 RQTLVLNEYAEQ
+95 RQTLVLNEYAKK

-112 SDAQKAKVDDAIE
+112 SDDQKAKVDEAIE
-125 KLKEE
+125 KLQTEA
-130 GEDYLN
+130 EDYLD

-194 AAEEGTTV
+194 AAAEATTEASSDEGSSEESSSV
-202 TETESGSEEEASS
+202 ENTETESISKDDETSTEEASS
-215 EAGSSEETS
+215 EKAST
-224 EAGSEEASS
+224 EAVSTEAVSTEEASS
-233 ENASDE
+233 EKTSE
-239 AASSEV
+239 LSSE
-245 ASDEADSTEEASTE
+245 SDTEASTE
-259 KETETSTEVA
+259 S
-269 TETETETESASDTEV
+269 
-284 VTEVATEAESESESN
+284 
-299 TESDT
+299 
-304 ESDTEVSN
+304 
-312 GSEESTEA
+312 

-344 FEDGSDAADF
+344 FEEGNDAADF

-367 NSEISISEEGTAVY
+367 NSEISISEDGTAVY
-381 NAAAWALSTDECT
+381 NAAAWALATDECT
-394 IYNSDD
+394 VYKSDD

-406 RCLDDN
+406 RCIDDN

-428 KTALFEEKYSEIQ
+428 KTALFSEKYAEIQ
-441 DASSKFK
+441 DESSKFK
-448 VDQDVIDTIRFT
+448 VDEDVIDTIRFT
-460 TPVYVAPTEED
+460 TPVYVAPSEEESSEGETSGEETSENETSEEESSKAEKSSESDETEE
-471 TTEETTENASEE
+471 AVSE
-483 ASSEDASSEEA
+483 ASSE
-494 SSESESE
+494 
-501 SSSEEVTEESAE
+501 EES
-513 KNTESESESEK
+513 K
-524 ESTSEAETK
+524 

>member
-1 MNRFMKYAAA
+1 MNRIMKYAAA

-23 GCEQLEQKTP
+23 GCEQLEKKAP

-38 VTFGDTNIMLDE
+38 VSFGDTNIMLDE

-71 SNDMGDGSGMTVG
+71 GNDMGDGSGMTVG

-95 RQTLVLNEYAEQ
+95 RQTLVLNEYAKK

-112 SDAQKAKVDDAIE
+112 SDDQKAKVDEAIE
-125 KLKEE
+125 KLQTEA
-130 GEDYLN
+130 EDYLD

-194 AAEEGTTV
+194 AAAEATTEASSDEGSSEESSSV
-202 TETESGSEEEASS
+202 ENTETESISKDDETSTEEASS
-215 EAGSSEETS
+215 EKAST
-224 EAGSEEASS
+224 EAVSTEEASS
-233 ENASDE
+233 ENVSE
-239 AASSEV
+239 LSS
-245 ASDEADSTEEASTE
+245 EASTE
-259 KETETSTEVA
+259 
-269 TETETETESASDTEV
+269 D
-284 VTEVATEAESESESN
+284 
-299 TESDT
+299 
-304 ESDTEVSN
+304 
-312 GSEESTEA
+312 STEA

-344 FEDGSDAADF
+344 FEEGNDAADF

-367 NSEISISEEGTAVY
+367 NSEISISEDGTAVY
-381 NAAAWALSTDECT
+381 NAAAWALATDECT
-394 IYNSDD
+394 VYRSDD

-428 KTALFEEKYSEIQ
+428 KTALFSEKYAEIQ
-441 DASSKFK
+441 DDSSKFK
-448 VDQDVIDTIRFT
+448 VDEDVIDTIRFT
-460 TPVYVAPTEED
+460 TPVYVAPSE
-471 TTEETTENASEE
+471 EETSESETSGEETSESETGEEESTKEEKSSESDESEEAVSE
-483 ASSEDASSEEA
+483 ASSE
-494 SSESESE
+494 
-501 SSSEEVTEESAE
+501 EES
-513 KNTESESESEK
+513 K
-524 ESTSEAETK
+524 

>member
-1 MNRFMKYAAA
+1 MNRIMKYAAA

-23 GCEQLEQKTP
+23 GCEQLEKKAP

-38 VTFGDTNIMLDE
+38 VSFGDTNIMLDE

-71 SNDMGDGSGMTVG
+71 GNDMGDGSGMTVG

-95 RQTLVLNEYAEQ
+95 RQTLVLNEYAKK

-112 SDAQKAKVDDAIE
+112 SDDQKAKVDEAIE
-125 KLKEE
+125 KLQTES
-130 GEDYLN
+130 EDYLD

-194 AAEEGTTV
+194 AADEATTEV
-202 TETESGSEEEASS
+202 SSDEDSSEEASS
-215 EAGSSEETS
+215 IENTEAESESASKDVTTS
-224 EAGSEEASS
+224 TEEASS
-233 ENASDE
+233 ENASTD
-239 AASSEV
+239 AAST
-245 ASDEADSTEEASTE
+245 EAVSTEEASSENVSELSSEASTE
-259 KETETSTEVA
+259 DSTEV
-269 TETETETESASDTEV
+269 
-284 VTEVATEAESESESN
+284 
-299 TESDT
+299 
-304 ESDTEVSN
+304 
-312 GSEESTEA
+312 

-344 FEDGSDAADF
+344 FEEGNDAADF

-367 NSEISISEEGTAVY
+367 NSEISISEDGTGVY
-381 NAAAWALSTDECT
+381 NAAAWALATDECT
-394 IYNSDD
+394 VYRSDD

-428 KTALFEEKYSEIQ
+428 KTALFSEKYAEIQ
-441 DASSKFK
+441 DDSSKFK
-448 VDQDVIDTIRFT
+448 VDEDVIDTIRFT
-460 TPVYVAPTEED
+460 TPVYVAPSE
-471 TTEETTENASEE
+471 EETSESETSGEETSESETGEEESTKEEKSSESDESEEAVSE
-483 ASSEDASSEEA
+483 ASSE
-494 SSESESE
+494 
-501 SSSEEVTEESAE
+501 EES
-513 KNTESESESEK
+513 K
-524 ESTSEAETK
+524 

>member
-1 MNRFMKYAAA
+1 MNRIMKYAAA

-23 GCEQLEQKTP
+23 GCEQLEKKAP

-38 VTFGDTNIMLDE
+38 VSFGDTNIMLDE
-50 VTYMIR
+50 ITYMIR

-71 SNDMGDGSGMTVG
+71 GNDMGDGSGMTVG

-95 RQTLVLNEYAEQ
+95 RQTLVLNEYAKK

-112 SDAQKAKVDDAIE
+112 SDDQKAKVDEAIE
-125 KLKEE
+125 KLQTES
-130 GEDYLN
+130 EDYLE

-194 AAEEGTTV
+194 AADEATTEVSSDEDSSEEASSIENTEAESESASKDVTTS
-202 TETESGSEEEASS
+202 TEEASS
-215 EAGSSEETS
+215 EKAST
-224 EAGSEEASS
+224 EAVSTEEASS
-233 ENASDE
+233 ENVSE
-239 AASSEV
+239 LSS
-245 ASDEADSTEEASTE
+245 EASTE
-259 KETETSTEVA
+259 
-269 TETETETESASDTEV
+269 D
-284 VTEVATEAESESESN
+284 
-299 TESDT
+299 
-304 ESDTEVSN
+304 
-312 GSEESTEA
+312 STEA

-344 FEDGSDAADF
+344 FEEGNDAADF

-367 NSEISISEEGTAVY
+367 NSEISISEDGTAVY
-381 NAAAWALSTDECT
+381 NAAAWALATDECT
-394 IYNSDD
+394 VYRSDD

-428 KTALFEEKYSEIQ
+428 KTALFSEKYAEIQ
-441 DASSKFK
+441 DDSSKFK
-448 VDQDVIDTIRFT
+448 VDEDVIDTIRFT
-460 TPVYVAPTEED
+460 TPVYVAPSE
-471 TTEETTENASEE
+471 EETSESETSGEETSESETGEEESTKEEKSSESDESEEAVSE
-483 ASSEDASSEEA
+483 ASSE
-494 SSESESE
+494 
-501 SSSEEVTEESAE
+501 EES
-513 KNTESESESEK
+513 K
-524 ESTSEAETK
+524 

>member
-1 MNRFMKYAAA
+1 MNRIMKYAAA
-11 ALAAATAVSTLG
+11 ALVAATAVSTLG
-23 GCEQLEQKTP
+23 GCEQLEKKAP

-38 VTFGDTNIMLDE
+38 VSFGDTNIMLDE

-71 SNDMGDGSGMTVG
+71 GNDMGDGSGMTVG

-95 RQTLVLNEYAEQ
+95 RQTLVLNEYAKK

-112 SDAQKAKVDDAIE
+112 SDDQKAKVDEAIE
-125 KLKEE
+125 KLQTES
-130 GEDYLN
+130 EDYLE

-194 AAEEGTTV
+194 AADEATTEV
-202 TETESGSEEEASS
+202 SS
-215 EAGSSEETS
+215 DEDS
-224 EAGSEEASS
+224 SEEASS
-233 ENASDE
+233 IEN
-239 AASSEV
+239 
-245 ASDEADSTEEASTE
+245 
-259 KETETSTEVA
+259 
-269 TETETETESASDTEV
+269 
-284 VTEVATEAESESESN
+284 TEAESESVSKDVTTS
-299 TESDT
+299 TEEAS
-304 ESDTEVSN
+304 
-312 GSEESTEA
+312 SEKASTEA
-320 ETLSEE
+320 VSTGEASSENVSKLSSEASTEDSTEVETLSEE

-344 FEDGSDAADF
+344 FEEGNDAADF

-367 NSEISISEEGTAVY
+367 NSEISISEDGTAVY
-381 NAAAWALSTDECT
+381 NAAAWALATDECT
-394 IYNSDD
+394 VYRSDD

-428 KTALFEEKYSEIQ
+428 KTALFSEKYAEIQ
-441 DASSKFK
+441 DDSSKFK
-448 VDQDVIDTIRFT
+448 VDEDVIDTIRFT
-460 TPVYVAPTEED
+460 TPVYVAPSE
-471 TTEETTENASEE
+471 EETSESETSGEETSESETGEEESTKEEKSSESDESEEAVSE
-483 ASSEDASSEEA
+483 ASSE
-494 SSESESE
+494 
-501 SSSEEVTEESAE
+501 EES
-513 KNTESESESEK
+513 K
-524 ESTSEAETK
+524 

>member
-1 MNRFMKYAAA
+1 MNRIMKYAAA

-23 GCEQLEQKTP
+23 GCEQLEKKAP

-38 VTFGDTNIMLDE
+38 VSFGDTNIMLDE

-95 RQTLVLNEYAEQ
+95 RQTLVLNEYAKK

-112 SDAQKAKVDDAIE
+112 SDDQKAKVDEAIE
-125 KLKEE
+125 KLQTEA
-130 GEDYLN
+130 EDYLD

-194 AAEEGTTV
+194 AAAEATTEASSDEGSSEEASSV
-202 TETESGSEEEASS
+202 ENTETESISKDDETSTEEVSSEKASTEEASS
-215 EAGSSEETS
+215 EKTSELSSE
-224 EAGSEEASS
+224 
-233 ENASDE
+233 SD
-239 AASSEV
+239 
-245 ASDEADSTEEASTE
+245 TEASTE
-259 KETETSTEVA
+259 S
-269 TETETETESASDTEV
+269 
-284 VTEVATEAESESESN
+284 
-299 TESDT
+299 
-304 ESDTEVSN
+304 
-312 GSEESTEA
+312 

-344 FEDGSDAADF
+344 FEEGNDAADF

-367 NSEISISEEGTAVY
+367 NSEISISEDGTAVY
-381 NAAAWALSTDECT
+381 NAAAWALATDECT
-394 IYNSDD
+394 VYKSDD

-428 KTALFEEKYSEIQ
+428 KTALFSEKYAEIQ
-441 DASSKFK
+441 DESSKFK
-448 VDQDVIDTIRFT
+448 VDEDVIDTIRFT
-460 TPVYVAPTEED
+460 TPVYVAPSEEESSEGETSGEETSENETSEEESSKAEKSSESDETEE
-471 TTEETTENASEE
+471 AVSEV
-483 ASSEDASSEEA
+483 SSED
-494 SSESESE
+494 ES
-501 SSSEEVTEESAE
+501 
-513 KNTESESESEK
+513 K
-524 ESTSEAETK
+524 

>member
-1 MNRFMKYAAA
+1 MNRIMKYAAA

-23 GCEQLEQKTP
+23 GCEQLEKKAP

-38 VTFGDTNIMLDE
+38 VSFGDTNIMLDE

-71 SNDMGDGSGMTVG
+71 GNDMGDGSGMTVG

-95 RQTLVLNEYAEQ
+95 RQTLVLNEYAKK

-112 SDAQKAKVDDAIE
+112 SDDQKAKVDEAIE
-125 KLKEE
+125 KLQTES
-130 GEDYLN
+130 EDYLE

-194 AAEEGTTV
+194 AADEATTEV
-202 TETESGSEEEASS
+202 SSDEDSSEEASS
-215 EAGSSEETS
+215 IENTEAESESASKDVTTS
-224 EAGSEEASS
+224 TEEASS
-233 ENASDE
+233 ENASTD
-239 AASSEV
+239 AAST
-245 ASDEADSTEEASTE
+245 EAVSTEEASSENVSELSSEASTE
-259 KETETSTEVA
+259 DSTEV
-269 TETETETESASDTEV
+269 
-284 VTEVATEAESESESN
+284 
-299 TESDT
+299 
-304 ESDTEVSN
+304 
-312 GSEESTEA
+312 

-344 FEDGSDAADF
+344 FEEGNDAADF

-367 NSEISISEEGTAVY
+367 NSEISISEDGTAVY
-381 NAAAWALSTDECT
+381 NAAAWALATDECT
-394 IYNSDD
+394 VYRS
-400 GSIYII
+400 SIYII

-428 KTALFEEKYSEIQ
+428 KTALFSEKYAEIQ
-441 DASSKFK
+441 DDSSKFK
-448 VDQDVIDTIRFT
+448 VDEDVIDTIRFT
-460 TPVYVAPTEED
+460 TPVYVAPSE
-471 TTEETTENASEE
+471 EETSESETSGEETSESETGEEESTKEEKSSESDESEEAVSE
-483 ASSEDASSEEA
+483 ASSE
-494 SSESESE
+494 
-501 SSSEEVTEESAE
+501 EES
-513 KNTESESESEK
+513 K
-524 ESTSEAETK
+524 

>member
-1 MNRFMKYAAA
+1 MNRIMKYAAA

-23 GCEQLEQKTP
+23 GCEQLEKKAP

-38 VTFGDTNIMLDE
+38 VSFGDTNIMLDE

-95 RQTLVLNEYAEQ
+95 RQTLVLNEYAKK

-112 SDAQKAKVDDAIE
+112 SDDQKAKVDEAIE
-125 KLKEE
+125 KLQTEA
-130 GEDYLN
+130 EDYLD

-194 AAEEGTTV
+194 AAAEATTEASSDEGSSEESSSV
-202 TETESGSEEEASS
+202 ENTETESISKDDETSTEEASS
-215 EAGSSEETS
+215 EKAST
-224 EAGSEEASS
+224 EEASS
-233 ENASDE
+233 EKTSE
-239 AASSEV
+239 LSSE
-245 ASDEADSTEEASTE
+245 SDTEASTE
-259 KETETSTEVA
+259 S
-269 TETETETESASDTEV
+269 
-284 VTEVATEAESESESN
+284 
-299 TESDT
+299 
-304 ESDTEVSN
+304 
-312 GSEESTEA
+312 

-344 FEDGSDAADF
+344 FEEGNDAADF

-367 NSEISISEEGTAVY
+367 NSEISISEDGTAVY
-381 NAAAWALSTDECT
+381 NAAAWALATDECT
-394 IYNSDD
+394 VYKSDD

-428 KTALFEEKYSEIQ
+428 KTALFSEKYAEIQ
-441 DASSKFK
+441 DESSKFK
-448 VDQDVIDTIRFT
+448 VDEDVIDTIRFT
-460 TPVYVAPTEED
+460 TPVYVAPSE
-471 TTEETTENASEE
+471 EETSEGETGKEETSENETSEEESSKAEKSSESDESEEAVSE
-483 ASSEDASSEEA
+483 ASSE
-494 SSESESE
+494 
-501 SSSEEVTEESAE
+501 EES
-513 KNTESESESEK
+513 K
-524 ESTSEAETK
+524 

>member
-1 MNRFMKYAAA
+1 MNRIMKYAAA

-23 GCEQLEQKTP
+23 GCEQLEKKAP

-38 VTFGDTNIMLDE
+38 VSFGDTNIMLDE
-50 VTYMIR
+50 ITYMIR

-71 SNDMGDGSGMTVG
+71 GNDMGDGSGMTVG

-95 RQTLVLNEYAEQ
+95 RQTLVLNEYAKK

-112 SDAQKAKVDDAIE
+112 SDDQKAKVDEAIE
-125 KLKEE
+125 KLQTES
-130 GEDYLN
+130 EDYLE

-194 AAEEGTTV
+194 AADEATTEV
-202 TETESGSEEEASS
+202 SSDEDSSEEASS
-215 EAGSSEETS
+215 IENTEAESESASKDVTTS
-224 EAGSEEASS
+224 TEEASS
-233 ENASDE
+233 ENASTD
-239 AASSEV
+239 AAST
-245 ASDEADSTEEASTE
+245 EAVSTEEASSENVSELSSEASTE
-259 KETETSTEVA
+259 DSTEV
-269 TETETETESASDTEV
+269 
-284 VTEVATEAESESESN
+284 
-299 TESDT
+299 
-304 ESDTEVSN
+304 
-312 GSEESTEA
+312 

-344 FEDGSDAADF
+344 FEEGNDAADF

-367 NSEISISEEGTAVY
+367 NSEISISEDGTAVY
-381 NAAAWALSTDECT
+381 NAAAWALATDECT
-394 IYNSDD
+394 VYRSDD

-428 KTALFEEKYSEIQ
+428 KTALFSEKYAEIQ
-441 DASSKFK
+441 DDSSKFK
-448 VDQDVIDTIRFT
+448 VDEDVIDTIRFT
-460 TPVYVAPTEED
+460 TPVYVAPSE
-471 TTEETTENASEE
+471 EETSESETSGEETSESETGEEESTKEEKSSESDESEE
-483 ASSEDASSEEA
+483 AVSEASSEEA
-494 SSESESE
+494 S
-501 SSSEEVTEESAE
+501 
-513 KNTESESESEK
+513 K
-524 ESTSEAETK
+524 

>member
-1 MNRFMKYAAA
+1 MNRIMKYAAA

-23 GCEQLEQKTP
+23 GCEQLEKKAP

-38 VTFGDTNIMLDE
+38 VSFGDTNIMLDE
-50 VTYMIR
+50 ITYMIR

-71 SNDMGDGSGMTVG
+71 GNDMGDGSGMTVG

-95 RQTLVLNEYAEQ
+95 RQTLVLNEYAKK

-112 SDAQKAKVDDAIE
+112 SDDQKAKVDEAIE
-125 KLKEE
+125 KLQTES
-130 GEDYLN
+130 EDYLE

-194 AAEEGTTV
+194 AANEATTEVSSDEDSSEEASSIENTEAESESASKDVTTS
-202 TETESGSEEEASS
+202 TEEASS
-215 EAGSSEETS
+215 EKAST
-224 EAGSEEASS
+224 EAVSTEEASS
-233 ENASDE
+233 ENVSE
-239 AASSEV
+239 LSS
-245 ASDEADSTEEASTE
+245 EASTE
-259 KETETSTEVA
+259 
-269 TETETETESASDTEV
+269 D
-284 VTEVATEAESESESN
+284 
-299 TESDT
+299 
-304 ESDTEVSN
+304 
-312 GSEESTEA
+312 STEA

-344 FEDGSDAADF
+344 FEEGNDAADF

-367 NSEISISEEGTAVY
+367 NSEISISEDGTAVY
-381 NAAAWALSTDECT
+381 NASAWALATDECT
-394 IYNSDD
+394 VYRSDD

-428 KTALFEEKYSEIQ
+428 KTALFSEKYAEIQ
-441 DASSKFK
+441 DDSSKFK
-448 VDQDVIDTIRFT
+448 VDEDVIDTIRFT
-460 TPVYVAPTEED
+460 TPVYVAPSE
-471 TTEETTENASEE
+471 EETSESQTSGEETSESETGEKESTKEEKSSESDESEEAVSE
-483 ASSEDASSEEA
+483 ASSE
-494 SSESESE
+494 
-501 SSSEEVTEESAE
+501 EES
-513 KNTESESESEK
+513 K
-524 ESTSEAETK
+524 

>member
-1 MNRFMKYAAA
+1 MNRIMKYAAA

-23 GCEQLEQKTP
+23 GCEQLEKKAP

-38 VTFGDTNIMLDE
+38 VSFGDTNIMLDE

-71 SNDMGDGSGMTVG
+71 GNDMGDGSGMTVG

-95 RQTLVLNEYAEQ
+95 RQTLVLNEYAKK

-112 SDAQKAKVDDAIE
+112 SDDQKAKLDEAIE
-125 KLKEE
+125 KLQTES
-130 GEDYLN
+130 EDYLE

-194 AAEEGTTV
+194 AADEATTEV
-202 TETESGSEEEASS
+202 SS
-215 EAGSSEETS
+215 DEDS
-224 EAGSEEASS
+224 SEEASS
-233 ENASDE
+233 IEN
-239 AASSEV
+239 
-245 ASDEADSTEEASTE
+245 
-259 KETETSTEVA
+259 
-269 TETETETESASDTEV
+269 
-284 VTEVATEAESESESN
+284 TEAESESASKDVTTS
-299 TESDT
+299 TEEAS
-304 ESDTEVSN
+304 
-312 GSEESTEA
+312 SEKASTEA
-320 ETLSEE
+320 VSTGEASSENVSKLSSEASTEDSTEVETLSEE

-344 FEDGSDAADF
+344 FEEGNDAADF

-367 NSEISISEEGTAVY
+367 NSEISISEDGTAVY
-381 NAAAWALSTDECT
+381 NAAAWALATDECT
-394 IYNSDD
+394 VYRSDD

-428 KTALFEEKYSEIQ
+428 KTALFSEKYAEIQ
-441 DASSKFK
+441 DDSSKFK
-448 VDQDVIDTIRFT
+448 VDEDVIDTIRFT
-460 TPVYVAPTEED
+460 TPVYVAPSE
-471 TTEETTENASEE
+471 EETSESETSGEETSESETGEKESTKEEKSSESDESEEAVSE
-483 ASSEDASSEEA
+483 ASSE
-494 SSESESE
+494 
-501 SSSEEVTEESAE
+501 EES
-513 KNTESESESEK
+513 K
-524 ESTSEAETK
+524 

>member
-1 MNRFMKYAAA
+1 MNRIMKYAAA

-23 GCEQLEQKTP
+23 GCEQLENKAP

-38 VTFGDTNIMLDE
+38 VSFGDTNIMLDE

-95 RQTLVLNEYAEQ
+95 RQTLVLNEYAKK

-112 SDAQKAKVDDAIE
+112 SDDQKAKVDEAIE
-125 KLKEE
+125 KLQTEA
-130 GEDYLN
+130 EDYLD

-194 AAEEGTTV
+194 AAAEATTEV
-202 TETESGSEEEASS
+202 SS
-215 EAGSSEETS
+215 DEDSSEE
-224 EAGSEEASS
+224 SS
-233 ENASDE
+233 SIEN
-239 AASSEV
+239 
-245 ASDEADSTEEASTE
+245 
-259 KETETSTEVA
+259 
-269 TETETETESASDTEV
+269 
-284 VTEVATEAESESESN
+284 TEAESESASKDVTTS
-299 TESDT
+299 TEEAS
-304 ESDTEVSN
+304 
-312 GSEESTEA
+312 SEKASTEA
-320 ETLSEE
+320 VSTEEASSEKTSELSSEASTEASTESETLSEE

-331 DAMNDAADKILKE
+331 DAMNDAADKILKA
-344 FEDGSDAADF
+344 FEEGNDAADF

-367 NSEISISEEGTAVY
+367 NSEISISEDGTAVY
-381 NAAAWALSTDECT
+381 NAAAWALATDECT
-394 IYNSDD
+394 VYKSDD

-406 RCLDDN
+406 RCIDDN

-428 KTALFEEKYSEIQ
+428 KTALFSEKYAEIQ
-441 DASSKFK
+441 DESSKFK
-448 VDQDVIDTIRFT
+448 VDEDVIDTIRFT
-460 TPVYVAPTEED
+460 TPVYVAPSEEESSEGE
-471 TTEETTENASEE
+471 TSGEETSENETSEGESVKAENSSESDESEEAVSE
-483 ASSEDASSEEA
+483 ASSE
-494 SSESESE
+494 
-501 SSSEEVTEESAE
+501 EES
-513 KNTESESESEK
+513 K
-524 ESTSEAETK
+524 

>member
-1 MNRFMKYAAA
+1 MNRIMKYAAA

-23 GCEQLEQKTP
+23 GCEQLEKKAP

-38 VTFGDTNIMLDE
+38 VSFGDTNIMLDE

-95 RQTLVLNEYAEQ
+95 RQTLVLNEYAKK

-112 SDAQKAKVDDAIE
+112 SDDQKAKVDEAIE
-125 KLKEE
+125 KLQTES
-130 GEDYLN
+130 EDYLD

-194 AAEEGTTV
+194 AADEATTEVSSDEDSSEEASSIENTEAESESASKDVTTS
-202 TETESGSEEEASS
+202 TEEASS
-215 EAGSSEETS
+215 EKAST
-224 EAGSEEASS
+224 EAVSTEEASS
-233 ENASDE
+233 ENVSE
-239 AASSEV
+239 LSS
-245 ASDEADSTEEASTE
+245 EASTE
-259 KETETSTEVA
+259 DSTEV
-269 TETETETESASDTEV
+269 
-284 VTEVATEAESESESN
+284 
-299 TESDT
+299 
-304 ESDTEVSN
+304 
-312 GSEESTEA
+312 

-344 FEDGSDAADF
+344 FEEGNDAADF

-367 NSEISISEEGTAVY
+367 NSEISISEDGTAVY

-394 IYNSDD
+394 VYKSDD

-428 KTALFEEKYSEIQ
+428 KTALFSEKYAEIQ
-441 DASSKFK
+441 EESSKFK
-448 VDQDVIDTIRFT
+448 VDEDVIDTIRFT
-460 TPVYVAPTEED
+460 TPVYVAPSE
-471 TTEETTENASEE
+471 EETSESETNGEETSESETGGEKTSENETSEEESVKAENSSESDESEEAVSE
-483 ASSEDASSEEA
+483 ASSE
-494 SSESESE
+494 
-501 SSSEEVTEESAE
+501 EES
-513 KNTESESESEK
+513 K
-524 ESTSEAETK
+524 

>member
-1 MNRFMKYAAA
+1 MNRIMKYAAA

-23 GCEQLEQKTP
+23 GCEQLEKKAP

-38 VTFGDTNIMLDE
+38 VSFGDTNIMLDE

-71 SNDMGDGSGMTVG
+71 GNDMGDGSGMTVG

-95 RQTLVLNEYAEQ
+95 RQTLVLNEYAKK

-112 SDAQKAKVDDAIE
+112 SDDQKAKVDEAIE
-125 KLKEE
+125 KLQTEA
-130 GEDYLN
+130 EDYLD

-194 AAEEGTTV
+194 AADEATTEV
-202 TETESGSEEEASS
+202 SSDEDSSEEASS
-215 EAGSSEETS
+215 IENTEAESESASKDVTTS
-224 EAGSEEASS
+224 TEEASS
-233 ENASDE
+233 ENASTD
-239 AASSEV
+239 AAST
-245 ASDEADSTEEASTE
+245 EAVSTEEASSENVSELSSEASTE
-259 KETETSTEVA
+259 DSTEV
-269 TETETETESASDTEV
+269 
-284 VTEVATEAESESESN
+284 
-299 TESDT
+299 
-304 ESDTEVSN
+304 
-312 GSEESTEA
+312 

-344 FEDGSDAADF
+344 FEEGNDAADF

-367 NSEISISEEGTAVY
+367 NSEISISEDGTAVY
-381 NAAAWALSTDECT
+381 NAAAWALATDECT
-394 IYNSDD
+394 VYKSDD

-406 RCLDDN
+406 RCIDDN

-428 KTALFEEKYSEIQ
+428 KTALFSEKYAEIQ
-441 DASSKFK
+441 DESSKFK
-448 VDQDVIDTIRFT
+448 VDEDVIDTIRFT
-460 TPVYVAPTEED
+460 TPVYVAPSEEESSEGETSGEETSENETSEEESSKAEKSSESDETEE
-471 TTEETTENASEE
+471 AVSE
-483 ASSEDASSEEA
+483 ASSE
-494 SSESESE
+494 
-501 SSSEEVTEESAE
+501 EES
-513 KNTESESESEK
+513 K
-524 ESTSEAETK
+524 